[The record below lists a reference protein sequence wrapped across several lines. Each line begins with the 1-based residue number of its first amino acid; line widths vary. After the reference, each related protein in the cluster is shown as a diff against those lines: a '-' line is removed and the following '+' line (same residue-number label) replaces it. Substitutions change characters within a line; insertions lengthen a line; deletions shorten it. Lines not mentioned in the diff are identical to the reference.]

1 MTFAS
6 LTTSTRRAKPSHEPW
21 QAHAYQR
28 RASEFLRGQGAAALF
43 LDPGLG
49 KTSIV
54 LDAFNRLKQA
64 GIARKMLVVAPLRVC
79 QTVWRQEAQKWTEFR
94 DLRISLLHGD
104 KKADRLKDDA
114 DVWLINPEGVK
125 WLRDKM
131 LGHGFPFD
139 TVVLDELTKFKN
151 HSADRSKF
159 IRALIKHAPRRW
171 GLTGS
176 PAPNGYMDL
185 FGQMLALDDGAALGK
200 YITHYRDQY
209 FQVDYDGFTYDLQP
223 GAAKRIEDR
232 LRPYVLRMSAEEY
245 LELPPL
251 VDDVRELDMEPAA
264 RKTYSTM
271 KKDMLAELPEG
282 VVTGANAAAVYS
294 KLKQM
299 ANGAVYVNDAHD
311 VAQIHNTK
319 LDALD
324 DLVEELAGGQLL
336 IAYEFQHDVERL
348 KKHFSDKLSVISGA
362 SENKINVIVD
372 AWNAGRIELLAC
384 HPASAAHGLNLQYS
398 GCAHVCW
405 FSPPWDLELYQQ
417 FIRRIHRQGNEAQRV
432 VNHLLCVKDTID
444 ELALAA
450 LRDKD
455 TTQSRLLRGLNTEI
469 LRDAETQAGG
479 VPVETRTVQMTVAK
493 LSRQSDA
500 GGGEPRKIIPRGWG
514 KAAEAANEDP
524 APADDTAQ
532 RQRIQAKLTGA
543 DTQEADEGPSMA
555 DKARAAFSP
564 AVRQH
569 MAQMEGDALSENQY
583 VDKGGTIRE
592 KSAAEEPAR
601 STFGKRGQLDI
612 DIEDV
617 APATQRPAQG
627 DTQEAE
633 TPTRASRKRAPAAS
647 VGPAA
652 VDSVELRLSL
662 VAIAGGD
669 VMKARQM
676 LEFVTGA

>member
-64 GIARKMLVVAPLRVC
+64 GIARKTLVVAPLRVC

-94 DLRISLLHGD
+94 DLRISLLHGG

-131 LGHGFPFD
+131 LGHAFPFD

-251 VDDVRELDMEPAA
+251 VDDVRELEMEPAA

-311 VAQIHNTK
+311 VAQIHDTK

-348 KKHFSDKLSVISGA
+348 KKHFGDKLSVISGS
-362 SENKINVIVD
+362 SENKINVIVE

-398 GCAHVCW
+398 SCAHVCW

-514 KAAEAANEDP
+514 SPANTGGNGEGTKAPPAN
-524 APADDTAQ
+524 DDTAQ
-532 RQRIQAKLTGA
+532 RARIQAKLTGA

-564 AVRQH
+564 KVRAHMDAVERG
-569 MAQMEGDALSENQY
+569 EGTLESMGEAIVEAY
-583 VDKGGTIRE
+583 PT
-592 KSAAEEPAR
+592 KSVSQESKP
-601 STFGKRGQLDI
+601 TFGKR
-612 DIEDV
+612 
-617 APATQRPAQG
+617 APTASAGPTAG
-627 DTQEAE
+627 DS
-633 TPTRASRKRAPAAS
+633 P
-647 VGPAA
+647 
-652 VDSVELRLSL
+652 ELRLTL
-662 VAIAGGD
+662 VSIASGD
-669 VMKARQM
+669 VAKARQM